1 MAGYAVLALSYVMS
15 QFFRAF
21 LAVLTPL
28 LGAELGMTKSTL
40 GLASGVF
47 FITFALAQFTVGSML
62 DQRGPR
68 LTAGIIFPIFAGG
81 GALLFSLAQSST
93 AVVVAMGLLGI
104 GCSPVLM
111 ASYFLFARENSA
123 QRFAVFSSW
132 LVAFGTVGNI
142 AGTAPLAFAV
152 GHFGWRMVMAGL
164 SMTSVI
170 IGLAILALVKRDAMA
185 PKTSG
190 SGYSGYVEL
199 LKLRVLWPLIPL
211 MLIAYMPP
219 AGIRGL
225 WAGPY
230 LHDLFSA
237 TPATIGNITFFMA
250 LSMAAGSFLYGI
262 ASQLFGS
269 VKTVII
275 GGNLVQ
281 LCALAALA
289 ILSFATPLTPAIL
302 FAIVGGFGLTYGLQM
317 SHARGLM
324 PEYLAGRG
332 VALMNFFAIIGV
344 GMMQIAGGGL
354 LDGAKASSPQSAYAM
369 MFLAYAAMLVVSLVA
384 FTFSKELPNEA
395 TR

>member
-21 LAVLTPL
+21 LAVLTPIL
-28 LGAELGMTKSTL
+28 SADLGMTKSTL

-81 GALLFSLAQSST
+81 GAMLFALAQSGA
-93 AVVVAMGLLGI
+93 AVVGAMGLLGI

-123 QRFAVFSSW
+123 ARFAVFSSW

-152 GHFGWRMVMAGL
+152 SQFGWRMVMAGL
-164 SMTSVI
+164 SVTSVI
-170 IGLAILALVKRDAMA
+170 IGLAILVLVKRDEMKLKS
-185 PKTSG
+185 PG
-190 SGYSGYVEL
+190 SGYSGYIEL
-199 LKLRVLWPLIPL
+199 LKLRALWPLIPL

-230 LHDLFSA
+230 LHDLFNA
-237 TPATIGNITFFMA
+237 TLATIGNVTFFMA
-250 LSMAAGSFLYGI
+250 LAMATGSFLYGI
-262 ASQLFGS
+262 VVHYFGS
-269 VKTVII
+269 IKTVIVA
-275 GGNLVQ
+275 GNVVQ
-281 LCALAALA
+281 LCALALLA
-289 ILSFATPLTPAIL
+289 FVPFAAPLTPAIL
-302 FAIVGGFGLTYGLQM
+302 FAVIGGFGLTYGLQM

-324 PEYLAGRG
+324 PEHLTGRG

-344 GMMQIAGGGL
+344 GLMQIAGGGL
-354 LDGAKASSPQSAYAM
+354 LDGAKATSQQSAYGM
-369 MFLAYAAMLVVSLVA
+369 MFLAYAVMLAVSLIA
-384 FTFSKELPNEA
+384 FMLSKNA
-395 TR
+395 AR